1 MSRWRQAGTL
11 RILDFDSECRPLS
24 YMGPD
29 YTSGEVTAIAC
40 SWIGE
45 KEIRCWLLGRETA
58 DEMLNGF
65 LDLYEQAEM
74 VTGHNIRSHDLP
86 IISGALIE
94 HGFGRLPAKL
104 TQDTLRDLLKHK
116 YLPASQ
122 EALAAMC
129 GLAEP
134 KKHMTQTGW
143 RKANRMTPEGIAE
156 TEARAVSDVRQHK
169 ALRAKLLDA
178 GVLRTPR
185 VWTA

>member
-1 MSRWRQAGTL
+1 
-11 RILDFDSECRPLS
+11 
-24 YMGPD
+24 MGPD

-40 SWIGE
+40 SWVG
-45 KEIRCWLLGRETA
+45 KQEIQCWLLGRETA
-58 DEMLNGF
+58 EEMLAGF
-65 LDLYEQAEM
+65 LDLYQRAGM
-74 VTGHNIRSHDLP
+74 VTGHNIRRHDLP

-94 HGFGRLPAKL
+94 HDLPPLPPKL
-104 TQDTLRDLLKHK
+104 TQDTLRDLIKHK

-122 EALAAMC
+122 EALAAMY

-134 KKHMTQTGW
+134 KKHMTQAGW

-156 TEARAVSDVRQHK
+156 TEARAVADVRQHK

-185 VWTA
+185 VGAA